1 MTTASRSPLT
11 AIANANVPME
21 MDVEPSTSAKPPHRV
36 RGYEI
41 LSQLGDGAYG
51 TVYTARDLNG
61 SHVALKLIEY
71 PPKDTD
77 MVPASLATGIS
88 YTPSRSGADEAA
100 HEASIYFKL
109 ATTAHHPAVV
119 HIHEFIPGNGF
130 AALALELVDGVLLS
144 DHLNGRAIGD
154 AEAADMARQLT
165 SALAFFH
172 SVGVAHLDL
181 KPENV
186 MRQPDGVLRLID
198 YGAAATFAAG
208 RLDDAWVEETGGTE
222 AFRAPERLDSVYDDD
237 DEVWDEE
244 GRINGP
250 AADVYSLGVCCFVA
264 LTGTDPFDF
273 DGGEDNE
280 DGSFCLVDSYAG
292 MLERLEAGDVFNAT
306 STEGFHIPPRAGA
319 GVSAAA
325 KAFVVSAMRAHPS
338 ERPTAAQLEAHA
350 WLRPGALDMAA
361 LGAALPG

>member
-1 MTTASRSPLT
+1 M
-11 AIANANVPME
+11 
-21 MDVEPSTSAKPPHRV
+21 
-36 RGYEI
+36 
-41 LSQLGDGAYG
+41 
-51 TVYTARDLNG
+51 
-61 SHVALKLIEY
+61 
-71 PPKDTD
+71 
-77 MVPASLATGIS
+77 
-88 YTPSRSGADEAA
+88 
-100 HEASIYFKL
+100 
-109 ATTAHHPAVV
+109 
-119 HIHEFIPGNGF
+119 HIHEFIPGTGF

-154 AEAADMARQLT
+154 AEAADMARQLA

-222 AFRAPERLDSVYDDD
+222 AFRAPERLDSVYDDE

-264 LTGTDPFDF
+264 LTGTDLFDF

-306 STEGFHIPPRAGA
+306 STEGFHIR
-319 GVSAAA
+319 AAA
-325 KAFVVSAMRAHPS
+325 RAAPAR
-338 ERPTAAQLEAHA
+338 ERRRQGVRGERDARALPRRRSQCPARAVEWVEAHFVHDSQRA
-350 WLRPGALDMAA
+350 PGGALGMPGRRLWRRRRRPSCRPARRCRRPA
-361 LGAALPG
+361 WARNTRRIFLHLLGDQR

>member
-1 MTTASRSPLT
+1 MEHRHTGAVFALKIVRADALKPGALERASREVSVQQRAAQASPYV
-11 AIANANVPME
+11 ANVHVWGQAGATFLWFA
-21 MDVEPSTSAKPPHRV
+21 MDYCSGGDLRQRV
-36 RGYEI
+36 VRAEGVADRPWMLRATREI
-41 LSQLGDGAYG
+41 LEGLCAMH
-51 TVYTARDLNG
+51 AR
-61 SHVALKLIEY
+61 
-71 PPKDTD
+71 
-77 MVPASLATGIS
+77 GI
-88 YTPSRSGADEAA
+88 T
-100 HEASIYFKL
+100 
-109 ATTAHHPAVV
+109 
-119 HIHEFIPGNGF
+119 
-130 AALALELVDGVLLS
+130 
-144 DHLNGRAIGD
+144 
-154 AEAADMARQLT
+154 
-165 SALAFFH
+165 
-172 SVGVAHLDL
+172 HLDL

-208 RLDDAWVEETGGTE
+208 RLDEAWVEETGGTE
-222 AFRAPERLDSVYDDD
+222 AFRAPERLDSVYDDE

-250 AADVYSLGVCCFVA
+250 AADVYSLGVCCFLA

-306 STEGFHIPPRAGA
+306 STEGFHIPPRAGT

-350 WLRPGALDMAA
+350 WLRPGGALNMAA

>member
-1 MTTASRSPLT
+1 M
-11 AIANANVPME
+11 
-21 MDVEPSTSAKPPHRV
+21 
-36 RGYEI
+36 
-41 LSQLGDGAYG
+41 
-51 TVYTARDLNG
+51 
-61 SHVALKLIEY
+61 
-71 PPKDTD
+71 
-77 MVPASLATGIS
+77 
-88 YTPSRSGADEAA
+88 
-100 HEASIYFKL
+100 
-109 ATTAHHPAVV
+109 

-154 AEAADMARQLT
+154 AEAADMARQLA

-222 AFRAPERLDSVYDDD
+222 AFRAPERLDSVYDDE
-237 DEVWDEE
+237 DEVWDAE

-250 AADVYSLGVCCFVA
+250 AADVYSLGVCCFLA

-350 WLRPGALDMAA
+350 WLRPGGALDMAA

>member
-1 MTTASRSPLT
+1 M
-11 AIANANVPME
+11 
-21 MDVEPSTSAKPPHRV
+21 
-36 RGYEI
+36 
-41 LSQLGDGAYG
+41 
-51 TVYTARDLNG
+51 
-61 SHVALKLIEY
+61 
-71 PPKDTD
+71 
-77 MVPASLATGIS
+77 
-88 YTPSRSGADEAA
+88 
-100 HEASIYFKL
+100 
-109 ATTAHHPAVV
+109 
-119 HIHEFIPGNGF
+119 
-130 AALALELVDGVLLS
+130 
-144 DHLNGRAIGD
+144 
-154 AEAADMARQLT
+154 
-165 SALAFFH
+165 
-172 SVGVAHLDL
+172 
-181 KPENV
+181 
-186 MRQPDGVLRLID
+186 
-198 YGAAATFAAG
+198 
-208 RLDDAWVEETGGTE
+208 
-222 AFRAPERLDSVYDDD
+222 YDDE

-306 STEGFHIPPRAGA
+306 STEGFHIPPRAGT

>member
-1 MTTASRSPLT
+1 MASRQPLSGVSD
-11 AIANANVPME
+11 ANVPMS
-21 MDVEPSTSAKPPHRV
+21 MDVETSKLVQFV
-36 RGYEI
+36 RGYET
-41 LSQLGDGAYG
+41 LRELGDGAYG
-51 TVYTARDLNG
+51 TVYKARDFNG

-71 PPKDTD
+71 PPETTL
-77 MVPASLATGIS
+77 PAGVS
-88 YTPSRSGADEAA
+88 YPHSGADEAA

-119 HIHEFIPGNGF
+119 HIHEFIPGAGF

-208 RLDDAWVEETGGTE
+208 RLDEAWVEETGGTE
-222 AFRAPERLDSVYDDD
+222 AFRAPERLDSVYDDE

-350 WLRPGALDMAA
+350 WLRPGGALDMAA